1 MSEEEVNDVLGA
13 LTSPGGGNEVA
24 SIDGK
29 LTDAYMIT
37 QLPFLQTYREE
48 HAASTRLEGNKDRH
62 ESRERAVWLSNPN
75 ILLNNRA
82 MADRKIADRNRLA
95 QIKEVKARALADKPR
110 LDAEAAAAR
119 QLKSDQQAVKKIEKR
134 EEKRAK
140 GEQKLVKQQQQRESQ
155 DAKEMEKQRKLAAKA
170 EAQEADRLAK

>member
-1 MSEEEVNDVLGA
+1 MSEEEVNHVLDA

-24 SIDGK
+24 AIDGK

-37 QLPFLQTYREE
+37 QLPFLQSYREE

-95 QIKEVKARALADKPR
+95 QIKENKARALADKPR

-119 QLKSDQQAVKKIEKR
+119 QLKSDQQVVKKVERGKR
-134 EEKRAK
+134 IA
-140 GEQKLVKQQQQRESQ
+140 QKKNKS
-155 DAKEMEKQRKLAAKA
+155 
-170 EAQEADRLAK
+170 